1 MLGHLLPANVSLCF
15 YGNTSRFTSFSFPV
29 VLAALPG
36 PNLPRNRSEEMLAQ
50 GSRPNRTQRVLS
62 MHQHSADISPQRL
75 LGLRW
80 VLPLGWVLTCSSSM
94 GSHFSIW
101 QQGKS
106 QFHSYLLFNSSQKL
120 KVLQTFPGDR
130 MEPFY
135 LFIFGH

>member
-1 MLGHLLPANVSLCF
+1 
-15 YGNTSRFTSFSFPV
+15 
-29 VLAALPG
+29 
-36 PNLPRNRSEEMLAQ
+36 
-50 GSRPNRTQRVLS
+50 
-62 MHQHSADISPQRL
+62 
-75 LGLRW
+75 
-80 VLPLGWVLTCSSSM
+80 M